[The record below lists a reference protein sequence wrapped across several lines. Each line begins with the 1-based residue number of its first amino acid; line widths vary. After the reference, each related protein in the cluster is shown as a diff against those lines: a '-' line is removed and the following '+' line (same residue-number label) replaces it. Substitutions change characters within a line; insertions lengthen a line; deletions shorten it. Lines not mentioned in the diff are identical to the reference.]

1 MVNHLAGGTVFTG
14 FFASVFF
21 GINILASPYTIVATV
36 IASLLPDV
44 DHTRS
49 MIGKA
54 VFPLARWI
62 NRRFGH
68 RTLTHGLPCMAG
80 LGLASGII
88 EKTFFGQ
95 TEFTAILLLGY
106 FSHLIF
112 DMCTLQGVPLLYP
125 FSRSP
130 FVLIGNPE
138 ARIRTGDYRREAVAL
153 GIFIAAGFS
162 MQGLFANGFWTTY
175 NQQFA
180 TLRHLHSEFLRS
192 RDLLL
197 VNYEI
202 HQGTLIQKGK
212 GHCIESR
219 ENEAWLLDSTGH
231 WLLLKSPECL
241 HSLPSHTGR
250 SFQIRQ
256 QPLVNLT
263 ADSLNCFLQELAAN
277 GHATHG
283 FATRGHA
290 IQRLELQA
298 NQAFQYTDPGSFPK
312 TASSYQADHLDFA
325 PAFSSLREALSSPDT
340 ALSSPVYPFGEGN
353 TYLASIAHLQREIRI
368 LEREQAA
375 KLAQWQ
381 RTQDRLSAAHS
392 EYTATTEVAIRQ
404 RLHEEINE
412 LEKGLSSGLSP
423 QRDLRIEEL
432 QSQIQKIREEHQ
444 LRQREKREA
453 FKLKTEETLSQIQE
467 TRFTG
472 MLVWVE
478 IH

>member
-1 MVNHLAGGTVFTG
+1 MTAINHLAGGTVFTG

-21 GINILASPYTIVATV
+21 GINILASPATLVATA

-49 MIGKA
+49 LIGKA
-54 VFPLARWI
+54 AYPLARWL

-68 RTLTHGLPCMAG
+68 RTITHGLPCMMG
-80 LGLASGII
+80 VTLASGIV
-88 EKTFFGQ
+88 EKTFFGH
-95 TEFTAILLLGY
+95 TDITAILLLGY

-162 MQGLFANGFWTTY
+162 MQGLFEKGFWTTY

-197 VNYEI
+197 VSYEI
-202 HQGTLIQKGK
+202 YQGTLIQKGT
-212 GHCIESR
+212 GHCIESQ

-231 WLLLKSPECL
+231 WLHLKSPECL
-241 HSLPSHTGR
+241 HSLPAHTGR

-256 QPLVNLT
+256 QPLVNLP
-263 ADSLNCFLQELAAN
+263 ADSLNCLLQDLAAN
-277 GHATHG
+277 
-283 FATRGHA
+283 GHA

-298 NQAFQYTDPGSFPK
+298 NQPFQYTDPGSFPK
-312 TASSYQADHLDFA
+312 TATSYQAEHLDFA
-325 PAFSSLREALSSPDT
+325 PAFSSLREALSSQDT
-340 ALSSPVYPFGEGN
+340 ALSFPQGTYDH
-353 TYLASIAHLQREIRI
+353 TYLAAIAHLQREIRI
-368 LEREQAA
+368 LQREQAA

-381 RTQDRLSAAHS
+381 RTQDRLTTAHS
-392 EYTATTEVAIRQ
+392 EYTAAPDLPARQ
-404 RLHEEINE
+404 RLHEEIKE
-412 LEKGLSSGLSP
+412 LEASLSSWKDP
-423 QRDLRIEEL
+423 AANLRIENL
-432 QSQIQKIREEHQ
+432 QSQIQKIREEHL
-444 LRQREKREA
+444 LRQQQKREA
-453 FKLKTEETLSQIQE
+453 LELKNKETLSKIQE

-472 MLVWVE
+472 MLAWVE
-478 IH
+478 IMP